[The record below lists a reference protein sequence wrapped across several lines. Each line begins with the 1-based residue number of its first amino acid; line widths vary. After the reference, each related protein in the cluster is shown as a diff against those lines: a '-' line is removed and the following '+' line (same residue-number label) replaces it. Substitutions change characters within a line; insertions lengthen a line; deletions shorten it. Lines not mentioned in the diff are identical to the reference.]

1 LKEKLAPIVTSFLVF
16 AVIFFI
22 LDYALQAYQGLELFP
37 SDGGH

>member
-1 LKEKLAPIVTSFLVF
+1 MDKIKTIVISVVAF

-37 SDGGH
+37 SQEGH